1 MNHVL
6 CDGGLCNRLNALI
19 FALVLRRRS
28 GTAWSV
34 SWPRN
39 GWCDAPFEALFSGP
53 LPVDGR
59 GILDYRAEQHQRLH
73 LMHENQVGF
82 DADRLV
88 PTAALRGWD
97 DALRLLESGQELVYF
112 NSLLPD
118 FVSLQDARTAL
129 AELQV
134 EPSVALRAAEFIQR
148 HAIGPDTVGLH
159 IRKTDFGSL
168 VDDALLFRHVQA
180 SPRRVFVCSDDAEV
194 CARFASL
201 PNCAVFPKTAYP
213 QKRVPGGDWQTWTV
227 DESGRRFPFN
237 VQRSEQAVVDGLI
250 DLLILS
256 RTEML
261 PTSSST
267 FLGMAGLFQRAGFFD
282 PALVAG
288 PGGPAGVPARGHRA
302 AANAGPTPAP
312 PAAQAPVGAAD
323 LLDVIERI
331 RPWQMA
337 DLAKVRVG
345 APADG
350 GYVLP
355 ASALR
360 SNLVVSIGIGEE
372 VSFDDE
378 MAGLGCAVLQFDH
391 TIERSPSQAAGVR
404 FHRAGWGPRDEGPLI
419 SLATMT
425 RGIDW
430 AQARHPVLKFDVEG
444 AEWEALDAL
453 EAADLARFEIL
464 TGEFHDFHRLTDR
477 AHLERVRRVLHK
489 LGRTHRVVH
498 VHANNAGGMVLLGG
512 IPMPVLLELTWMRHD
527 AARFH
532 GHSTEPIPGPLD
544 HPNLPQLP
552 DLHLRAF

>member
-19 FALVLRRRS
+19 FALILRRRS
-28 GTAWSV
+28 GTAWSA

-39 GWCDAPFEALFSGP
+39 AWCGAPLGALFTSP
-53 LPVDGR
+53 LPVDER
-59 GILDYRAEQHQRLH
+59 GILDYRAEQHLRLH

-112 NSLLPD
+112 NSVLPD
-118 FVSLQDARTAL
+118 FVSLQDARAAL

-159 IRKTDFGSL
+159 IRKTDFGGL

-213 QKRVPGGDWQTWTV
+213 EKRVPGGDWQTWTV

-237 VQRSEQAVVDGLI
+237 VQRSEQAVVEGLI

-267 FLGMAGLFQRAGFFD
+267 FLGMAGLFQRTGFFD
-282 PALVAG
+282 PARVAR
-288 PGGPAGVPARGHRA
+288 PSDAPARGSRA
-302 AANAGPTPAP
+302 AAEAATSAVPA
-312 PAAQAPVGAAD
+312 AAQAPVGAAD
-323 LLDVIERI
+323 LLDLIEHI

-337 DLAKVRVG
+337 DLTKVRVG

-378 MAGLGCAVLQFDH
+378 MARQGCAVLQFDH
-391 TIERSPSQAAGVR
+391 TIERSPSREPGAR
-404 FHRAGWGPRDEGPLI
+404 FHRAGWGPRDEGPLVT
-419 SLATMT
+419 LATMI

-430 AQARHPVLKFDVEG
+430 TQARHPVLKFDTEG
-444 AEWEALDAL
+444 AEWEALDATSS
-453 EAADLARFEIL
+453 EDLARFEIL
-464 TGEFHDFHRLTDR
+464 TGEFHDFHRLTER
-477 AHLERVRRVLHK
+477 SHLERVRRVLQK

-498 VHANNAGGMVLLGG
+498 LHANNAGGMVLLGG
-512 IPMPVLLELTWMRHD
+512 IPMPVLLELTFVRHD

-544 HPNLPQLP
+544 RPNLPQLP
-552 DLHLRAF
+552 DLHLRSF